1 MYELIDAG
9 KASMME
15 LCEYYTLSEA
25 LKLYAIMEMKR
36 DIEAIQATEIKAKS
50 QQRH

>member
-9 KASMME
+9 KASMFE

-25 LKLYAIMEMKR
+25 LKLYAIMEMRR
-36 DIEAIQATEIKAKS
+36 DIEAIQASEIKAKS